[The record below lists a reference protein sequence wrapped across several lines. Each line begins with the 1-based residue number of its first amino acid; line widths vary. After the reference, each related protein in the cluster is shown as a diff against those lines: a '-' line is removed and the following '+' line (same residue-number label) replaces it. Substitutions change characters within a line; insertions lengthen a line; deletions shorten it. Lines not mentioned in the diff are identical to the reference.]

1 MDKMEEN
8 KNGSEVQEEGTGMK
22 GIIEEVNIDQEM
34 RSAYIDYSMSVI
46 VSRALPD
53 ARDGLKPV
61 QRRVLFGMEGL
72 GLDYSGQT
80 KKSAR
85 IVGEVL
91 GKFHPH
97 GDFSVYGAM
106 ARLAQ
111 WWNQRYPLVYGQGNF
126 GSMDGDPVAAMRYT
140 EAKLEKL
147 ANDVLADMDKDT
159 VDFQLN
165 FDDTIPEPT
174 VLPTKAPLLLL
185 NGSAGIA
192 VGMATNMAP
201 HNLGECCDAICAYID
216 NPDIDTDGLMKY
228 IKGPDFP
235 TGGLIQ
241 GIQGIKDAY
250 ETGRGRVVVRAK
262 TEIEVDNNGRE
273 TIVVTEIPYMVNKK
287 EMLEKIGQMVDDKKI
302 EGITYMND
310 ESSREGIRVIFR
322 VKQGANSNVVLN
334 TLFKYTPLQSSFAIN
349 NVALVKGRPRTMTL
363 KDIIR
368 VFVDFRHDVIVRRTK
383 FELEKA
389 KKRAHILEGLLKAI
403 DVIDEII
410 RIIRASKNV
419 DEARATLMTTFGFS
433 EAQASAIVE
442 MRLRQLTGLEREK
455 LQAEFDEIEKFIA
468 YCNDVLANVSMQMD
482 IIKQETMELKA
493 KYGDPRRSMIVPSA
507 GEFRVED
514 FYADDDMVIT
524 LSHFGYIKRTPLAE
538 YKTQN
543 RGGVGMK
550 GSATRDDDFI
560 EHLYVANMH
569 STMLFFTEQGK
580 CFWLKVYEVPEGS
593 RSTKGRAIQNVLS
606 IPDDKIKAIIN
617 VPTLTDEDYIN
628 NHYIILSTKEGII
641 KKTSL
646 EAYSRPRAKGVNA
659 VNVREGDELLEAILT
674 DGKSEVLIASR
685 NGRCVR
691 FDETDARPLGRTAT
705 GVRGINL
712 DEDDSAIGMVCYE
725 PEAEDAAEHTLLV
738 IGEKGLGKRTDF
750 EEYRKTSRG
759 SKGVRTMNIT
769 DKTGKLVAMKNVTE
783 DNDLLIIT
791 QSGLIIR
798 MAVSDIAQSGR
809 NTQGVKLINIRD
821 NDSIA
826 SVSVVAKSEEDEQP
840 AAPENG
846 TAEGTQSETPA
857 EGQDGQTPE
866 VQE

>member
-1 MDKMEEN
+1 MEDN
-8 KNGSEVQEEGTGMK
+8 RNDIAQEEPTGPK

-61 QRRVLFGMEGL
+61 QRRVLYGMKEL
-72 GLDYSGQT
+72 GLDFSGQT

-97 GDFSVYGAM
+97 GDSSVYDAM

-111 WWNQRYPLVYGQGNF
+111 NWNQRYPLVFGQGNF

-140 EAKLEKL
+140 EAKLEKI
-147 ANDVLADMDKDT
+147 AADVLGDMDKDT
-159 VDFQLN
+159 VDFQPN
-165 FDDTIPEPT
+165 FDDSLEEP
-174 VLPTKAPLLLL
+174 VVVPTKLPLLLL

-216 NPDIDTDGLMKY
+216 NPDIDTEGLMQY
-228 IKGPDFP
+228 VKGPDFP
-235 TGGLIQ
+235 TGGIIQ

-250 ETGRGRVVVRAK
+250 ETGRGRVVIRAK
-262 TEIEVDNNGRE
+262 ADIEVEPNGRE
-273 TIVVTEIPYMVNKK
+273 TIVVSEIPYMVNKK

-310 ESSREGIRVIFR
+310 ETSREGVRVIFR
-322 VKQGANSNVVLN
+322 VKQGSNSNVVLN
-334 TLFKYTPLQSSFAIN
+334 TLYKYTPLQSSFAIN
-349 NVALVKGRPRTMTL
+349 NVALVGGRPRTMSL

-368 VFVDFRHDVIVRRTK
+368 VFVDFRHDVIVRRTR

-389 KKRAHILEGLLKAI
+389 RKRAHILEGLIKAI
-403 DVIDEII
+403 DVID
-410 RIIRASKNV
+410 RIIEIVRSSRSV
-419 DEARATLMTTFGFS
+419 DEAKGRLIEEFGFS
-433 EAQASAIVE
+433 DLQATAIVE
-442 MRLRQLTGLEREK
+442 MKIRQLTGLEREK
-455 LQAEFDEIEKFIA
+455 LQAEYDELAKFIA
-468 YCNDVLANVSMQMD
+468 YCEDVLASTEKQME
-482 IIKQETMELKA
+482 IIKNETMELKA
-493 KYGDPRRSMIVPSA
+493 KYGDRRRSEIVPNA
-507 GEFRVED
+507 DEFNPED
-514 FYADDDMVIT
+514 FYADDDAVIT
-524 LSHFGYIKRTPLAE
+524 ISHFGYIKRTPLTE
-538 YKTQN
+538 YRTQN

-550 GSATRDDDFI
+550 GSATRDEDFI

-569 STMLFFTEQGK
+569 STMLFFTESGR
-580 CFWLKVYEVPEGS
+580 CFWLKVYQVPECP
-593 RSTKGRAIQNVLS
+593 RSSKGRAIQNVLS

-617 VPTLTDEDYIN
+617 VPKLNDEEYVN
-628 NHYIILSTKEGII
+628 SHYIILATKQGII

-646 EAYSRPRAKGVNA
+646 EAYSRPRLKGVNA
-659 VNVREGDELLEAILT
+659 VNVREGDELLDAILT
-674 DGKSEVLIASR
+674 DGKSQVLIASR
-685 NGRCVR
+685 GGRCVR
-691 FDETDARPLGRTAT
+691 FDEVDARPLGRTAT

-712 DEDDSAIGMVCYE
+712 DEGDEAIGMVCYE
-725 PEAEDAAEHTLLV
+725 PENEDASLHTLLV

-769 DKTGKLVAMKNVTE
+769 DKTGVLVAMKNVTE

-791 QSGLIIR
+791 KSGLIIR
-798 MAVSDIAQSGR
+798 MAVSDIKQAGR
-809 NTQGVKLINIRD
+809 NTQGVKLINIKD

-826 SVSVVAKSEEDEQP
+826 SVSVVARGEEE
-840 AAPENG
+840 ALPEGEASAEVSG
-846 TAEGTQSETPA
+846 TSDSGNVE
-857 EGQDGQTPE
+857 DNN
-866 VQE
+866 

>member
-1 MDKMEEN
+1 MDMNEEN
-8 KNGSEVQEEGTGMK
+8 KNAAEQQEEGTGMK
-22 GIIEEVNIDQEM
+22 GIIEEVNIDEEM

-97 GDFSVYGAM
+97 GDSSVYDAM

-111 WWNQRYPLVYGQGNF
+111 NWNQRYPLVYGQGNF

-147 ANDVLADMDKDT
+147 ANDVLGDMEKDT

-165 FDDTIPEPT
+165 FDDTIQEPT

-216 NPDIDTDGLMKY
+216 NPDIDTDGLMHY

-235 TGGLIQ
+235 TGGIIQ
-241 GIQGIKDAY
+241 GIQGIRDAY
-250 ETGRGRVVVRAK
+250 ETGRGKVVVRAK

-310 ESSREGIRVIFR
+310 ETSREGVRVIFR
-322 VKQGANSNVVLN
+322 VKQGSNSNVVLN

-349 NVALVKGRPRTMTL
+349 NVALVKGRPRTLSL
-363 KDIIR
+363 KDILK
-368 VFVDFRHDVIVRRTK
+368 VFVDFRHEVIIRRTK
-383 FELEKA
+383 FDLDKA
-389 KKRAHILEGLLKAI
+389 KKRAHILEGLIKAI

-410 RIIRASKNV
+410 RIIRASKTV
-419 DEARATLMTTFGFS
+419 DEARNTLMTTFGFS

-455 LQAEFDEIEKFIA
+455 LQTEYDELEKFIA
-468 YCNDVLANVSMQMD
+468 WCNDVLANPAMQME
-482 IIKQETMELKA
+482 IIKNETMELKA
-493 KYGDPRRSMIVPSA
+493 KYGDERRSKIVPNA
-507 GEFRVED
+507 EEFNPED
-514 FYADDDMVIT
+514 FYADDDEVIT
-524 LSHFGYIKRTPLAE
+524 ISHFGYIKRTPLAE

-550 GSATRDDDFI
+550 GTATRDEDFI

-593 RSTKGRAIQNVLS
+593 RSSKGRAIQNVLS

-617 VPTLTDEDYIN
+617 VPTLTDEEYIN
-628 NHYIILSTKEGII
+628 SHFIILATKEGII

-712 DEDDSAIGMVCYE
+712 DEDDYVIGMVCYE
-725 PEAEDAAEHTLLV
+725 PEAEDAAAHTLLV

-769 DKTGKLVAMKNVTE
+769 DKTGKLVALKNVTE
-783 DNDLLIIT
+783 ENDLLIIT

-798 MAVSDIAQSGR
+798 MAVADIKQAGR

-826 SVSVVAKSEEDEQP
+826 SVSVVAKSDEEEL
-840 AAPENG
+840 
-846 TAEGTQSETPA
+846 PA
-857 EGQDGQTPE
+857 EGETAPDAPAETGKTE
-866 VQE
+866 E